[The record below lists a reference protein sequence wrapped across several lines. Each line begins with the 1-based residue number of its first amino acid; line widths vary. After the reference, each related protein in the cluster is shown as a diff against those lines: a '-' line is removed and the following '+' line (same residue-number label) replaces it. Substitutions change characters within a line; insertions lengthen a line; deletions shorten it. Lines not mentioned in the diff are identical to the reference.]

1 MTAWRPRG
9 RTDASPSR
17 LARSA
22 PPLRGFGLD
31 CPSPARLEA
40 DKRSGPKMSGTA
52 PFAIEAANRLS
63 RMLWRKHG
71 PFSLG
76 GVCAILLQCP
86 GIAPHCAIV
95 PRSANCRPILM
106 LCPVRGRALAGRSN
120 TTFRRGGCLTTG
132 PRACRSRTPKSTSLK
147 RGSAIFSTS
156 YLGHADDVRRQLP

>member
-1 MTAWRPRG
+1 MNAWRPGG
-9 RTDASPSR
+9 RTVARPSR

-22 PPLRGFGLD
+22 PPLRGYGLD
-31 CPSPARLEA
+31 CPSPARLET

-52 PFAIEAANRLS
+52 PFATEAANRLS

-76 GVCAILLQCP
+76 GVCTILPQCP

-95 PRSANCRPILM
+95 PRSANCRPIFM
-106 LCPVRGRALAGRSN
+106 SCPVHGRAWAGRSN
-120 TTFRRGGCLTTG
+120 TMSRRGVCSTIG
-132 PRACRSRTPKSTSLK
+132 PRACLSRTPKSTFSK

-156 YLGHADDVRRQLP
+156 YSGHADDVRRHLL